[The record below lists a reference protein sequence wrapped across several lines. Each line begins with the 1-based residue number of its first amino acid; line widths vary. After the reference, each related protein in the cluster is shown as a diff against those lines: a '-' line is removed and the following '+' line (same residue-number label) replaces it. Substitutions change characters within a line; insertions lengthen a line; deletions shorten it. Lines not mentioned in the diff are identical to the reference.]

1 MKFCPTCQTR
11 FDEEIL
17 RFCTKDGTPLVEEK
31 QPSFTEMPSE
41 GAVNKDDFGEETI
54 IRRKPEPPPKT
65 DVPLTSST
73 DKTEN
78 LRNAV
83 APRIVIPTT
92 EKKIAP
98 PIQTK
103 TTQVYRQTAPPKS
116 NTAKIVFLTILGTIV
131 LLAAAGGTFLFLRHD
146 GDSVDNNRNIN
157 TNLSPIDVNLNTNLS
172 ISNSLV
178 DFNSNIDFNTN
189 LNTNLNTN
197 ITVNTNIIVKTPT
210 PRPSPSPSPTATST
224 PNANANQNSNNI
236 NAATTPVN
244 MGPITTPTPANSPPR
259 PSPTETA
266 PPSNRPVNA
275 GVLNGRA
282 VNLPTPAYPPTARQV
297 RASGRVTVQVLVDEG
312 GNVLSAKATG
322 GHPMLRAP
330 AEAAAR
336 QSRFNP
342 VKVNDRGVQ
351 ATGVVLYNFI
361 NQ

>member
-41 GAVNKDDFGEETI
+41 SAINKDDFGEETI
-54 IRRKPEPPPKT
+54 ISRKPAPPTT
-65 DVPLTSST
+65 DVPLTSSS

-78 LRNAV
+78 LRNAA
-83 APRIVIPTT
+83 APRIVIPTI
-92 EKKIAP
+92 ENKIAP

-157 TNLSPIDVNLNTNLS
+157 TNLSPVDVNLNTNLGV
-172 ISNSLV
+172 SNSLV
-178 DFNSNIDFNTN
+178 DFSSNIDS
-189 LNTNLNTN
+189 NTNLNTN
-197 ITVNTNIIVKTPT
+197 INTNVRVNTNIIVKTPT
-210 PRPSPSPSPTATST
+210 PRPSPSPTVTST

-244 MGPITTPTPANSPPR
+244 TRPITTPTPADTPPR
-259 PSPTETA
+259 TSPTETA

-312 GNVLSAKATG
+312 GNVISAKATG

-342 VKVNDRGVQ
+342 VKVNDRSVQ
-351 ATGVVLYNFI
+351 VTGVVLYNFI